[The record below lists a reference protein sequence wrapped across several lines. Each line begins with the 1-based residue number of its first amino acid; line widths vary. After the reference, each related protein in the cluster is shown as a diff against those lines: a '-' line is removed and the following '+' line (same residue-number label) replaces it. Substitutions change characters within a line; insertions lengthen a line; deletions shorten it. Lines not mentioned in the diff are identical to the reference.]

1 MAYAGLANLSPIYGL
16 YCAIFPAFIYA
27 VLGPSRDSAIGAMA
41 LVSIMVGDVVASL
54 THAGAPLADRVAVA
68 VKLAFFCGILQM
80 VMGVCRLGE
89 VASYV
94 SHPVMQGFSSGGE
107 ILIAV
112 SQLKQLFG
120 IKIPQKKYA
129 WQTVYYLFAH
139 IRETKPW
146 TLLLGVVTCALLFA
160 LSKWRRITR
169 ARIEVGGWVDGCG
182 CLWVVGGVCV

>member
-16 YCAIFPAFIYA
+16 YCAIFPAFVYA

-41 LVSIMVGDVVASL
+41 LVSIMVGDAVVSA
-54 THAGAPLADRVAVA
+54 TPAGAPLAERVAVA
-68 VKLAFFCGILQM
+68 VKLAFLTGVVQV
-80 VMGVCRLGE
+80 VMGLLRLGQ

-94 SHPVMQGFSSGGE
+94 SHPVMGGFSSGGE

-112 SQLKQLFG
+112 SQLKMLFG

-146 TLLLGVVTCALLFA
+146 TLLLGVVTCALLYA
-160 LSKWRRITR
+160 VSKWRRVNK
-169 ARIEVGGWVDGCG
+169 ARMEVRRGGLGRWHNS
-182 CLWVVGGVCV
+182 LESHA